1 MNVPTMSWQAS
12 ASETAA
18 SEAPPVNR
26 MVIAVLSLV
35 GFFIAF
41 YLLAHTLGWT
51 GPLVCGVGECST
63 VQSSRYAWV
72 GPVPVS
78 GIGLVGY
85 LVLLGLSVLGIQPA
99 WRSSGGVG
107 VLLLGAST
115 VGLAYSAYLTYLEAA
130 VIRAWCQWC
139 VMSAILAT
147 LIFLASLP
155 EVGRMR
161 RRSP

>member
-1 MNVPTMSWQAS
+1 MSWEAS

-51 GPLVCGVGECST
+51 GPLICGVGECST

-85 LVLLGLSVLGIQPA
+85 LALLGLSVLGIQPG
-99 WRSSGGVG
+99 WRSSGGVKG
-107 VLLLGAST
+107 EEHVVT
-115 VGLAYSAYLTYLEAA
+115 VAKDGSFRYGPEL
-130 VIRAWCQWC
+130 V
-139 VMSAILAT
+139 
-147 LIFLASLP
+147 ASLP
-155 EVGRMR
+155 SLPELGRMR
-161 RRSP
+161 RRAP